1 MTADSSAP
9 TPNHRVRRRNI
20 TLAIAAG
27 IVLIVVLVAGV
38 LVGVQGLGG
47 ANAGGSDGGAGSSG
61 AGSGGSSET
70 ARPQPSEPAAAAPV
84 ITGPNPQ
91 SCDQLYSPRMLKIL
105 QDGTE
110 TPPASP
116 TPMDAST
123 SPAILALMKDLPA
136 LNCDWGTG
144 QTFIFTDVLQVTP
157 EQSAAAVAALKAEKY
172 SCYAE
177 TQGTRCVKDV
187 DGIGPAGE
195 SHFLRGN
202 IWLSTFWQNWPQ
214 PGYTNDMVATLW

>member
-1 MTADSSAP
+1 MTADSAAP
-9 TPNHRVRRRNI
+9 TPNDRARRRNI

-38 LVGVQGLGG
+38 LVGVQGLGSP
-47 ANAGGSDGGAGSSG
+47 NAGGSGAG
-61 AGSGGSSET
+61 AGGSDSGGTSESARPVPSET
-70 ARPQPSEPAAAAPV
+70 PSAGPV

-105 QDGTE
+105 QAGTE

-123 SPAILALMKDLPA
+123 SPAILALMTDLPS
-136 LNCDWGTG
+136 LDCDWGTG

-177 TQGTRCVKDV
+177 AQGTRCVKDV
-187 DGIGPAGE
+187 DGTGPAGE